1 MLSRR
6 SLFAIGGAAL
16 LVNGCAQVAPEGG
29 PPMMDLLGSDSNL
42 SSFRAALRSSGLAS
56 ELFDRP
62 GIYTVFAPTNLAW
75 SGAPERIR
83 RGEHDALL
91 SLIAGGRLRLPDIQA
106 RDGRIRMLS
115 GIEVRVVGG
124 TASNPRI
131 QAARPGQAP
140 SGASASIIRPN
151 LMASNGVVHVVEGV
165 LLPA

>member
-16 LVNGCAQVAPEGG
+16 LLNGCAQVASEGG
-29 PPMMDLLGSDSNL
+29 PPMMDVLRSDSNL

-91 SLIAGGRLRLPDIQA
+91 SLIAGGRLRLADIQA

-115 GIEVRVVGG
+115 GIDVRVVGG

-151 LMASNGVVHVVEGV
+151 IMASNGVVHVVEGV